1 MRGQLLD
8 RFLSVP
14 AFFPLDVD
22 KGGLNAM
29 EFYEL
34 TQILL
39 TSS

>member
-8 RFLSVP
+8 RFLNVP
-14 AFFPLDVD
+14 AFFPLDVE
-22 KGGLNAM
+22 KSGLNAM

-39 TSS
+39 TSF